1 MHEQVA
7 AMNVNGRDATNH
19 SADEPDDSS
28 PQDRAGRPRIK
39 FVYPGGSRP
48 LEGYTIKRGIGHGG
62 FGEIYYA
69 LSDAGKEVALKLI
82 RRNLDIEL
90 RGVRHC
96 LNLKH
101 PNLLALYDIRQDG
114 EGDTWVVME
123 YVSGGSLA
131 DAMAPCPDG
140 MPVDQALTWFRGTA
154 AGVAHLH
161 DRGIVHRDL
170 KPGNIF
176 CEEGL
181 VKVGDYGLSKFISC
195 SRRSGQTESVGTVH
209 YMAPEVA
216 NGRYGKEIDIYAL
229 GIILFEML
237 TGRVPFEGESVGE
250 VLMKHLTAKPDVSGL
265 AEPFRSVVARALEKD
280 PAKRFSS
287 VLEMLAALPSLGEA
301 PLGSD
306 RLPSGTYGAAA
317 AGPRRLPETH
327 TIPKAELVDE
337 EPILKAIHENYAK
350 ARASWDQANL
360 PQWVKVLILIGAIF
374 VLINSV
380 YFLVPLAVI
389 LGLTYAVYRIVRAM
403 VLSNQSR
410 DRHRAAQVPSRRPQP
425 QRQPTPPRPAPQRYG
440 PDYVRTRPGQRTGPR
455 RREEAVAAMLVRA
468 PRERLTELVGS
479 LLVGTLVAVAMC
491 VVMVLLN
498 SLMVSGVSQSVEH
511 LRYAG
516 YGWLV
521 IVSVAGTWAVLI
533 PAKFWEGTRGETT
546 LRRFVMMVVGLGL
559 GALAFGTAEM
569 LGPLDLSRVGPD
581 YGNEFMLWPNHQ
593 WPSSFYNAY
602 GQPQEMAFLA
612 CFGTLFLLMRWWRQA
627 DPLRS
632 SRLSLWSIFVSL
644 LVAVVVAGLWGFQ
657 QSSWLVM
664 SAGAVSASVQL
675 ASPWVHPRRRAR
687 RKKV

>member
-7 AMNVNGRDATNH
+7 AMNANGRDATNS
-19 SADEPDDSS
+19 SAAEAGDSGS
-28 PQDRAGRPRIK
+28 QDRAARPTAK
-39 FVYPGGSRP
+39 FTYPGGSRP

-90 RGVRHC
+90 RGIRHC

-101 PNLLALYDIRQDG
+101 PNLLSLYDIRQDD

-123 YVSGGSLA
+123 YVSGGCLA
-131 DAMAPCPDG
+131 DAMASFPDG
-140 MPVDQALTWFRGTA
+140 MPADQALTWFRGTA

-216 NGRYGKEIDIYAL
+216 NGRYGKEIDVYAM
-229 GIILFEML
+229 GIILYEML

-250 VLMKHLTAKPDVSGL
+250 VLMKHLTARPDVSML
-265 AEPFRSVVARALEKD
+265 PEPYLSVVARALEKD

-287 VLEMLAALPSLGEA
+287 MADMLAALPSPGEA
-301 PLGSD
+301 ALGSD

-317 AGPRRLPETH
+317 AGARRLPETQ

-337 EPILKAIHENYAK
+337 EPILKAVREGWSKVQTA
-350 ARASWDQANL
+350 WTQANL
-360 PQWVKVLILIGAIF
+360 TTPVKVIILLALAA
-374 VLINSV
+374 VLLLNSW
-380 YFLVPLAVI
+380 LVPLAVGLLI
-389 LGLTYAVYRIVRAM
+389 LYGVYLVIRMLVI
-403 VLSNQSR
+403 SGKSS
-410 DRHRAAQVPSRRPQP
+410 DRRGPSPGPSRRPVP
-425 QRQPTPPRPAPQRYG
+425 QSPLPHPAPPRHG
-440 PDYVRTRPGQRTGPR
+440 PVHARTRPAHRPR
-455 RREEAVAAMLVRA
+455 PRHREEAAMALVVKP
-468 PRERLTELVGS
+468 PRERLTDLVGS
-479 LLVGTLVAVAMC
+479 LIAGALVAMAMC

-498 SLMVSGVSQSVEH
+498 SWLVTETIGSAADLGTARH
-511 LRYAG
+511 AR

-521 IVSVAGTWAVLI
+521 LVSIAGTWAVLV
-533 PAKFWEGTRGETT
+533 PSKFWEGTRGEAT
-546 LRRFVMMVVGLGL
+546 LRRFVMMVIGLGM
-559 GALAFGTAEM
+559 GALAFGAAAM
-569 LGPLDLSRVGPD
+569 LDVNLSVGPD
-581 YGNEFMLWPNHQ
+581 YGIEPMASRGQ
-593 WPSSFYNAY
+593 WSSAWCDEL
-602 GQPQEMAFLA
+602 GRPQELAFLA

-632 SRLSLWSIFVSL
+632 SRLSLWSMIVS
-644 LVAVVVAGLWGFQ
+644 VGVAGFVAWLCSFQ
-657 QSSWLVM
+657 QLSWVVM
-664 SAGAVSASVQL
+664 AAGAMSASVQL
-675 ASPWVHPRRRAR
+675 ASPWVHPRERAR
-687 RKKV
+687 RKRV